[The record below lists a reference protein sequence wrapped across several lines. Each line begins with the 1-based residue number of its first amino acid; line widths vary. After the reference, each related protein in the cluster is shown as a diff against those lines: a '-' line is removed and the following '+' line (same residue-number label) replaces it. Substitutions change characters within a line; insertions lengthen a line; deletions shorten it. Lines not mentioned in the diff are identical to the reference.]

1 MRVGGHYGSDSGQ
14 WKVGGGSVEPAAPP
28 AGCVVQRLV
37 LLSAAKTQR
46 RQKSEGI
53 NTLITFY
60 STCSVFNETKYC
72 PASPANVQ
80 AGMFRLINIIF

>member
-37 LLSAAKTQR
+37 LLSVVKTQR

-53 NTLITFY
+53 NTLITF
-60 STCSVFNETKYC
+60 N
-72 PASPANVQ
+72 
-80 AGMFRLINIIF
+80 